1 MSDIRSTCEVA
12 IVGAGPAGLA
22 AACVLAGKGVDAVVL
37 DEQQTPGGQVFRG
50 IEKVNAMRPSDL
62 NPLGASYGAGTEL
75 ARRFRD
81 SGAHYRPGTS
91 VWEVTSAQ
99 EPELALGLV
108 ENGNAQM
115 LYPRHIILATGAME
129 RPTPFL
135 GWTLPGVMTI
145 GAAQTLLKSSGLL
158 PEKDVVLAGTGPL
171 LYLYANQL
179 IGMGMRPQAILD
191 TRPSVSWGTYLS
203 GLNALLACP
212 GAMIQGIR
220 WMHGVKRQVEVAS
233 HVTDLRA
240 KGDDRLRSVSYRSG
254 GCSYDVAT
262 ALLLVHDGVIPN
274 TWLSMSA
281 GIAHRFDSLQGCWVP
296 DIRGVGLTSRDSIS
310 MVGDVV
316 GIAGAEVAMLQGERA
331 ADEVLGQLSGIG
343 SAQPLSEPAV
353 LSRQRRLRRFLDR
366 YFPPTSQFQLPPDD
380 DTIVCRCEEVTAGE
394 IRSVAARGCMGP
406 NQAKAFTRC
415 GMGPCMGRK
424 CAATVSQLMAQVHD
438 MSVRDIGHY
447 RIRPPIRP
455 ITVGQLADMPIQ
467 RESSD
472 AAQAGATIYDTLA
485 PGKNPNR

>member
-22 AACVLAGKGVDAVVL
+22 AACVLAGKGVDVVVL

-50 IEKVNAMRPSDL
+50 IEKVNATRPSDL
-62 NPLGASYGAGTEL
+62 NPLGASYGSGIKL
-75 ARRFRD
+75 ARRFRQ
-81 SGAHYRPGTS
+81 SGAYYRPGTS
-91 VWEVTSAQ
+91 VWEITSNQ
-99 EPELALGLV
+99 EPELALGLL

-179 IGMGMRPQAILD
+179 IGMGITPQAILD
-191 TRPSVSWGTYLS
+191 TRPSASWGTYLF

-212 GAMIQGIR
+212 GAVIQGSR
-220 WMHGVKRQVEVAS
+220 WMHGLKRQVEVTS

-240 KGDDRLRSVSYRSG
+240 EGDDQLRSISYQSAGR
-254 GCSYDVAT
+254 SYDVAT

-281 GIAHRFDSLQGCWVP
+281 GIAHHFDPLQGCWVP
-296 DIRGVGLTSRDSIS
+296 DIRSVGVTSRESIS

-316 GIAGAEVAMLQGERA
+316 GIAGAEVAMLQGERVA
-331 ADEVLGQLSGIG
+331 HEVLGQLSGIG
-343 SAQPLSEPAV
+343 STQPLSEPVV
-353 LSRQRRLRRFLDR
+353 LKRQRRLRRFLDL
-366 YFPPTSQFQLPPDD
+366 YFPPTSQFQLPLDD
-380 DTIVCRCEEVTAGE
+380 ETIVCRCEEVTAGE

-438 MSVRDIGHY
+438 MSVGDIGHY

-455 ITVGQLADMPIQ
+455 ITVGQLADMPIR

-472 AAQAGATIYDTLA
+472 PAQAGATIYDTLA

>member
-1 MSDIRSTCEVA
+1 
-12 IVGAGPAGLA
+12 
-22 AACVLAGKGVDAVVL
+22 
-37 DEQQTPGGQVFRG
+37 
-50 IEKVNAMRPSDL
+50 
-62 NPLGASYGAGTEL
+62 
-75 ARRFRD
+75 
-81 SGAHYRPGTS
+81 
-91 VWEVTSAQ
+91 
-99 EPELALGLV
+99 
-108 ENGNAQM
+108 M

-158 PEKDVVLAGTGPL
+158 PENDVVLAGTGPL

-296 DIRGVGLTSRDSIS
+296 DIRGVGMTSRDSIS

>member
-37 DEQQTPGGQVFRG
+37 DEQQTPGGQVFRA

-191 TRPSVSWGTYLS
+191 TRPSASWGTYLS